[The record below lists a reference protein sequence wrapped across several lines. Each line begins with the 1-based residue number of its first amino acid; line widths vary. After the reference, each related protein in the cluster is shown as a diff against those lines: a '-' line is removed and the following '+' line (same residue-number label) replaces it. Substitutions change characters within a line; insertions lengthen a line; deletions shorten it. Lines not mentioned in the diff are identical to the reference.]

1 VSTPAARPQLTAEKR
16 EVTGKAVAQLRREG
30 LLPAVVYGRGVDS
43 ESLQVDARAFELLRR
58 QAGRNALVDLHV
70 GNGQARP
77 VLVHSIQEH
86 PVSRKPLHIDFFV
99 VRMTEELTVDVRIV
113 TVGLSEAVDKL
124 GGTLLHL
131 FDSIKVRALPADLPQ
146 SVELDVTPLA
156 TFDDQLHVSDIPL
169 PPNVTLVTDL
179 TEVVAKV
186 QPPRIEEE
194 PVVAAEVAEGEE
206 GVEGAE
212 AAAEGE
218 EGAEGAEGA
227 GGAGEGRGEGRPTE
241 TGSDEG

>member
-1 VSTPAARPQLTAEKR
+1 MSTPAARPQLTAEKR
-16 EVTGKAVAQLRREG
+16 EVTGKAVARLRREG
-30 LLPAVVYGRGVDS
+30 LLPAVVYGHGVDS

-58 QAGRNALVDLHV
+58 QVGRNALVDLHV

-77 VLVHSIQEH
+77 VLVNGIQEH

-156 TFDDQLHVSDIPL
+156 TFEDQLHVSDIPL
-169 PPNVTLVTDL
+169 PPNVTLVTEL

-194 PVVAAEVAEGEE
+194 PVVAAEAAEEGEE
-206 GVEGAE
+206 GAEGAE

-218 EGAEGAEGA
+218 EGAEGAAEGQ
-227 GGAGEGRGEGRPTE
+227 GEARATE
-241 TGSDEG
+241 KGSDES